1 MPQCNVVITG
11 VGVVS
16 SIGTGGDAFFQS
28 LLNKRS
34 GITSLANRTDG
45 GPQPAED
52 SQPAGL
58 WIGGP
63 LPDFN
68 AKQYV
73 RPRKALKVMS
83 REIQIAFAASQLA
96 IEHAGLDSLVPAS
109 PEGPLTPAAIGT
121 VFGTEM
127 FYGPPAEMED
137 AMRACT
143 DSDGAID
150 TSLFGNAVMK
160 NVMPL
165 WMLKYL
171 PNMPACHVGISI
183 NAQGPNNSIV
193 LGDVSG
199 PAALIESASCLERGP
214 ASIMLAGS
222 CGTRINTTRMNYSGD
237 LPIADVY
244 HDLVRSSRPFDPQ
257 SRGVVGG
264 EGAATVVL
272 ETPEQVT
279 TRKGKPLAIVRSY
292 ASRFVPSEN
301 MRQGKRRTDINEPN
315 LRGSR
320 QAIELAIRSALA
332 DAQVEPQQIG
342 LVVSHGMGDPVMDQQ
357 EREALLATVPD
368 SPVTATMA
376 AIGHTGAAAGMM
388 NVATAALA
396 ISHRKIPPTARTE
409 TTSADVRFVDQETT
423 LDSDHVLVITHTSNG
438 NAIALILSA
447 P

>member
-16 SIGTGGDAFFQS
+16 SIGTGGDVFFQS
-28 LLNKRS
+28 LLDKRS
-34 GITSLANRTDG
+34 GITSLANRTDD

-63 LPDFN
+63 LREFN

-83 REIQIAFAASQLA
+83 REIQIAFAASQMA

-109 PEGPLTPAAIGT
+109 AEGPLKPASIGT

-143 DSDGAID
+143 DGDGAID
-150 TSLFGNAVMK
+150 PSLFGHAVMK
-160 NVMPL
+160 NLMPL

-199 PAALIESASCLERGP
+199 PAAVIEAASCLERGP

-244 HDLVRSSRPFDPQ
+244 CDLERSSRPFDPKSQ
-257 SRGVVGG
+257 GVVGG

-272 ETPEQVT
+272 ETLEQVT
-279 TRKGKPLAIVRSY
+279 ARAGKPLAIVRSY
-292 ASRFVPSEN
+292 ASRFVPSQN
-301 MRQGKRRTDINEPN
+301 MKQGKRRTDIDEPN

-320 QAIELAIRSALA
+320 QAIQMAIRSALT
-332 DAQVEPQQIG
+332 DAQIEPNQIG
-342 LVVSHGMGDPVMDQQ
+342 LVVSHAMGDPVMDQQ
-357 EREALLATVPD
+357 EREALMATVPD
-368 SPVTATMA
+368 APVIATMA

-388 NVATAALA
+388 SVAAATLA
-396 ISHRKIPPTARTE
+396 ITHRKIPPTARTE
-409 TTSADVRFVDQETT
+409 TTSAEIQFVDQETP
-423 LDSDHVLVITHTSNG
+423 LDGDYVLVITHTSNG
-438 NAIALILSA
+438 NATALVLSA